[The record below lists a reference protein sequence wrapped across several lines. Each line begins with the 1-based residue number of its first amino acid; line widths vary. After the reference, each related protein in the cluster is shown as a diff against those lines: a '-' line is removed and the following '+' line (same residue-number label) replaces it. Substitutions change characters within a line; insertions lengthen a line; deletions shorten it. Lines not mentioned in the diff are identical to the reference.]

1 MRVTFFMTVFE
12 KICINIY
19 SLLMILIMVFFFLV
33 IVRKSSVCIINIRS
47 LPTMIISLLFTVVCL
62 MCVDDYES
70 GLNHIFFFEI
80 HEILCLTHELDSV
93 LTTQQQTQSDSF
105 EKVVTNYYSIIRDAK

>member
-70 GLNHIFFFEI
+70 GLNHIFFFRD
-80 HEILCLTHELDSV
+80 TRNSV
-93 LTTQQQTQSDSF
+93 FDARIGFCVDDTTANTVSF